1 MDFEKG
7 ENVLEEFIED
17 MNELIN
23 YKKKYESAMN
33 DKQTMSDE
41 LYKLMTKEYENTSY
55 EDRCKQYIEHEC
67 SCCRYRIYGC
77 DYQDNLPK
85 DILQPIPSNKAWIPA
100 RKSCGHFE
108 WS

>member
-1 MDFEKG
+1 M
-7 ENVLEEFIED
+7 LEEFIED

-55 EDRCKQYIEHEC
+55 EDRCKQYI
-67 SCCRYRIYGC
+67 
-77 DYQDNLPK
+77 
-85 DILQPIPSNKAWIPA
+85 
-100 RKSCGHFE
+100 
-108 WS
+108 